1 MRLVLLLVFLL
12 YFIPPANSQENQTT
26 DTSEIDLTKMNL
38 LLNEISIHTTL
49 NIEDNKT
56 QIIRLNQKEITSSL
70 SKNPAELL
78 EKSTAISV
86 QKSQNG
92 GGSPNIRGFEANRI
106 LLVLDGVKLNNT
118 IYRSGHLQNIL
129 SIDPFILENIS
140 ILHGPSTVFY
150 GSGALGGSIVLNT
163 INPENYS
170 ENINSFSSQ
179 YESSSNSYLTH
190 LHSVYKK
197 KNTSFLSS
205 ATYKKYGTLK
215 MGSNRFHGYE
225 NWGKDEFT
233 TNGNTQL
240 YSDYS
245 QIDLTQKIH
254 HAINNSSSFS
264 INSQFSTT
272 SDIHRYD
279 KLNDVSNGN
288 MKYESWYYGPQKR
301 VFNSL
306 SYSNNLNK
314 ILADEIVLNFN
325 IQNIEESRHKQKFE
339 DNFST
344 SRIEKLNIFDSKISF
359 HKNVKDWQIDYGFSN
374 RYEILS
380 SDAYNKDDFG
390 NRTFATSRYPDG
402 GTEVLNFSTFI
413 LSEYKVNDK
422 LRWFNAVRGDYE
434 KTEAR
439 FSEISSVFPM
449 GTHLALLAK
458 NWNIAA
464 SSNLFYSVLDNN
476 FFSFSIYNSFRNPN
490 IDDIGKVFSKVD
502 GVVVIP
508 NSDLQSEKIISSEL
522 MFQHLGENNKIDIV
536 LFNSSLTDAIA
547 KRDIS
552 INGVDSILY
561 DGEWMKTI
569 ANTNITSANMVGVNL
584 IYNQKI
590 NEKMNVESIGS
601 FVNAVSSDSLPLAHI
616 PPLSLRLQFNY
627 SVNKNSSLSFYSIY
641 NAWKKAEDFDLN
653 GVDNFE
659 EATIDGTPSWYTLNL
674 IYSRK
679 MNNFQLSISCENI
692 LDSHYK
698 TFASAISS
706 SGRNFIVN
714 LQSQF

>member
-1 MRLVLLLVFLL
+1 MRLVLLLVCLL
-12 YFIPPANSQENQTT
+12 YFIPPANSQENQIT

-163 INPENYS
+163 INPQNYS

-197 KNTSFLSS
+197 NNTSFLSS
-205 ATYKKYGTLK
+205 ATYKKYGNLK

-254 HAINNSSSFS
+254 HKINNSSSFS

-279 KLNDVSNGN
+279 KLNDVSNGSP
-288 MKYESWYYGPQKR
+288 KYESWYYGPQKR

-306 SYSNNLNK
+306 SYSAYLNK
-314 ILADEIVLNFN
+314 ILADKIDLNFN
-325 IQNIEESRHKQKFE
+325 IQNIEESRHKQKFT

-344 SRIEKLNIFDSKISF
+344 SRIENLNIFDSKISL
-359 HKNVKDWQIDYGFSN
+359 HKNINDWQIDYGFSN
-374 RYEILS
+374 RFEKLS
-380 SDAYNKDDFG
+380 SDAYNKDDSG
-390 NRTFATSRYPDG
+390 DISFATSRYPDNG
-402 GTEVLNFSTFI
+402 SEVLNFSTFI
-413 LSEYKVNDK
+413 LSEYRSNNK
-422 LRWFNAVRGDYE
+422 LKWFNAVRGDFE
-434 KTEAR
+434 KIEAH
-439 FSEISSVFPM
+439 FSDNNPFELNES
-449 GTHLALLAK
+449 LLIE

-464 SSNLFYSVLDNN
+464 SSNLFYSILENN
-476 FFSFSIYNSFRNPN
+476 FISFSIYNSFRNPN
-490 IDDIGKVFSKVD
+490 IDDLGKVFSKVD
-502 GVVVIP
+502 GIVVVP
-508 NSDLQSEKIISSEL
+508 NPDLNSEKIISSEL
-522 MFQHLGENNKIDIV
+522 MFQHLGKNNKFDIV
-536 LFNSSLTDAIA
+536 LFNSFLTDAIA
-547 KRDIS
+547 KREIS

-569 ANTNITSANMVGVNL
+569 ANTNITSAKMMGVNL

-590 NEKMNVESIGS
+590 NEKLSVKSISS
-601 FVNAVSSDSLPLAHI
+601 FVNAISSDSLPLAHI
-616 PPLSLRLQFNY
+616 PPLSSRLQFNY
-627 SVNKNSSLSFYSIY
+627 SVSENSSFSFYSIY
-641 NAWKKAEDFDLN
+641 NSWKKAEDFDLN

-679 MNNFQLSISCENI
+679 INNFQLSISCENI
-692 LDSHYK
+692 LDAHYK

-714 LQSQF
+714 LQSEF

>member
-1 MRLVLLLVFLL
+1 MRLVLLFVCLL

-150 GSGALGGSIVLNT
+150 GSGALGGSIILNT

-197 KNTSFLSS
+197 NNTSFLSS
-205 ATYKKYGTLK
+205 ATYKNYENLK
-215 MGSNRFHGYE
+215 MGINRFHGYE

-254 HAINNSSSFS
+254 HKINNSSSFS

-279 KLNDVSNGN
+279 KLNDVSNGSP
-288 MKYESWYYGPQKR
+288 KYESWYYGPQTR

-314 ILADEIVLNFN
+314 ILADKIDLNFN
-325 IQNIEESRHKQKFE
+325 IQNIEESRHKQKFT

-344 SRIEKLNIFDSKISF
+344 SRIENLDIFDSKISLR
-359 HKNVKDWQIDYGFSN
+359 KNINNWQIDYGFSN
-374 RYEILS
+374 RFEKLS
-380 SDAYNKDDFG
+380 SDAYNKDDSG
-390 NRTFATSRYPDG
+390 DISFATSRYPDNG
-402 GTEVLNFSTFI
+402 SEVLNFSTFI
-413 LSEYKVNDK
+413 LSEYRWNNK
-422 LRWFNAVRGDYE
+422 LKWFNAVRGDFE
-434 KTEAR
+434 KIEAH
-439 FSEISSVFPM
+439 FSDNNPFELNES
-449 GTHLALLAK
+449 LLLE

-464 SSNLFYSVLDNN
+464 SSNLFYSILENN
-476 FFSFSIYNSFRNPN
+476 FISFSIYNSFRNPN
-490 IDDIGKVFSKVD
+490 IDDLGKVFSKVD
-502 GVVVIP
+502 GIVVIP
-508 NSDLQSEKIISSEL
+508 NPDLNSEKIISSEL
-522 MFQHLGENNKIDIV
+522 MFQHLGKNNKFDIV
-536 LFNSSLTDAIA
+536 LFNSFLTDAIA
-547 KRDIS
+547 KREIS

-569 ANTNITSANMVGVNL
+569 ANTNITSAKMMGVNL

-590 NEKMNVESIGS
+590 NEKLSVKSISS
-601 FVNAVSSDSLPLAHI
+601 FVNAISSDSFPLAHI
-616 PPLSLRLQFNY
+616 PPLSSRLQFNY
-627 SVNKNSSLSFYSIY
+627 SVSENSSFSFYSIY
-641 NAWKKAEDFDLN
+641 NSWKKSEDFDLN

-679 MNNFQLSISCENI
+679 INNFQLSISCENI
-692 LDSHYK
+692 LDAHYK

-714 LQSQF
+714 LQSEF

>member
-1 MRLVLLLVFLL
+1 MS
-12 YFIPPANSQENQTT
+12 PAYSQENQIT
-26 DTSEIDLTKMNL
+26 DTSEIDSTKMNL

-49 NIEDNKT
+49 NVEDNKT
-56 QIIRLNQKEITSSL
+56 QIIRLKQKEITSSL

-78 EKSTAISV
+78 EKSTAIIV

-106 LLVLDGVKLNNT
+106 LLVLDEVKLNNT

-179 YESSSNSYLTH
+179 YESSSSSYLTH

-197 KNTSFLSS
+197 NNTSFLSS
-205 ATYKKYGTLK
+205 ATYKKYGNLK

-233 TNGNTQL
+233 INGNTQL

-245 QIDLTQKIH
+245 QVDLTQKIH
-254 HAINNSSSFS
+254 HKINKSSSFC
-264 INSQFSTT
+264 INSQLSTT
-272 SDIHRYD
+272 TDIHRYD
-279 KLNDVSNGN
+279 KLNDVSNGSP
-288 MKYESWYYGPQKR
+288 KYESWYYGPQKR

-306 SYSNNLNK
+306 SYSAYLNK
-314 ILADEIVLNFN
+314 ILADKIDLNFN
-325 IQNIEESRHKQKFE
+325 IQNIEESRHKQKFM
-339 DNFST
+339 DSFST
-344 SRIEKLNIFDSKISF
+344 SRIENLNIFDSKISLR
-359 HKNVKDWQIDYGFSN
+359 KNINDWKIDYGFSN
-374 RYEILS
+374 RFEKLS
-380 SDAYNKDDFG
+380 SNAYNEDDSG
-390 NRTFATSRYPDG
+390 DISFATTRYPDNG
-402 GTEVLNFSTFI
+402 SVVLNFSTFI
-413 LSEYKVNDK
+413 LSEYRSNNK
-422 LRWFNAVRGDYE
+422 LKWFNAFRGDFE
-434 KTEAR
+434 KIDAN
-439 FSEISSVFPM
+439 FSDNNPFELNESLSVE
-449 GTHLALLAK
+449 

-464 SSNLFYSVLDNN
+464 SSNLFYSFLENN
-476 FFSFSIYNSFRNPN
+476 FISFSIYNSFRNPN
-490 IDDIGKVFSKVD
+490 IDDLGKVFSKVD
-502 GVVVIP
+502 GIVVIP
-508 NSDLQSEKIISSEL
+508 NPDLNSEKIISSEL
-522 MFQHLGENNKIDIV
+522 MFQHLGKNNKVDIV
-536 LFNSSLTDAIA
+536 LFNSFLTDAIA
-547 KRDIS
+547 KREIS

-561 DGEWMKTI
+561 DGELMKTI
-569 ANTNITSANMVGVNL
+569 ANTNITSAKMMGVNL

-590 NEKMNVESIGS
+590 NDKLSVKSISS
-601 FVNAVSSDSLPLAHI
+601 FVDAITSDSFPLAHI
-616 PPLSLRLQFNY
+616 PPLSSRLQFNY
-627 SVNKNSSLSFYSIY
+627 SVSENSSFSFYSIY
-641 NAWKKAEDFDLN
+641 NSWKKSEDFDLN

-679 MNNFQLSISCENI
+679 INNFQLSISCENI
-692 LDSHYK
+692 LDAHYK

-714 LQSQF
+714 LQSEF

>member
-1 MRLVLLLVFLL
+1 MRLVLLFVCLL

-163 INPENYS
+163 INPQKYF

-197 KNTSFLSS
+197 NNTSFLSS
-205 ATYKKYGTLK
+205 ATYKKYGNLK

-254 HAINNSSSFS
+254 HKTNNSSSFS

-279 KLNDVSNGN
+279 KLNDVSNGSP
-288 MKYESWYYGPQKR
+288 KYESWYYGPQKR

-306 SYSNNLNK
+306 SYSAYLNK
-314 ILADEIVLNFN
+314 ILADKIDLNFN
-325 IQNIEESRHKQKFE
+325 IQNIEESRYKQKFT
-339 DNFST
+339 DNLST
-344 SRIEKLNIFDSKISF
+344 SRIENLNIFDSKISLR
-359 HKNVKDWQIDYGFSN
+359 KNINNWQIDYGFSN
-374 RYEILS
+374 RFEKLS
-380 SDAYNKDDFG
+380 SDAYNKDDSG
-390 NRTFATSRYPDG
+390 DKSFATSRYPDNG
-402 GTEVLNFSTFI
+402 SEVLNFSTFI
-413 LSEYKVNDK
+413 LSEYRSNNK
-422 LRWFNAVRGDYE
+422 LKWFNAVRGDFE
-434 KTEAR
+434 KIEAY
-439 FSEISSVFPM
+439 FSDNNPFELNESLS
-449 GTHLALLAK
+449 LE

-464 SSNLFYSVLDNN
+464 SSNLFYSILENN
-476 FFSFSIYNSFRNPN
+476 FISFSIYNSFRNPN
-490 IDDIGKVFSKVD
+490 IDDLGKVFSKVD
-502 GVVVIP
+502 GIVVVP
-508 NSDLQSEKIISSEL
+508 NPDLNSEKIISSEL
-522 MFQHLGENNKIDIV
+522 MFQHLGKNNKVDIV
-536 LFNSSLTDAIA
+536 LFNSFLTDAIA
-547 KRDIS
+547 KREIS

-569 ANTNITSANMVGVNL
+569 ANTNITSAKMIGVNL

-590 NEKMNVESIGS
+590 NEKLSVKSISS
-601 FVNAVSSDSLPLAHI
+601 FVNAVSSDSFPLAHI
-616 PPLSLRLQFNY
+616 PPLSSRLQFNY
-627 SVNKNSSLSFYSIY
+627 SVSENSSFSFYSIY
-641 NAWKKAEDFDLN
+641 NSWKKAEDFDLS

-679 MNNFQLSISCENI
+679 INNFQLSISCENI
-692 LDSHYK
+692 LDAHYK

-714 LQSQF
+714 LQSEF

>member
-1 MRLVLLLVFLL
+1 MRLVSLLVFLL
-12 YFIPPANSQENQTT
+12 YCVPSANSQENQIT
-26 DTSEIDLTKMNL
+26 DTSEIDLTKINL

-163 INPENYS
+163 INPQNYY

-197 KNTSFLSS
+197 NNTSFLSS
-205 ATYKKYGTLK
+205 ATYKKYGNLK
-215 MGSNRFHGYE
+215 MGSNQFHGYE
-225 NWGKDEFT
+225 DWGKDEFT
-233 TNGNTQL
+233 TSENTQL

-254 HAINNSSSFS
+254 HKINSSSSFS

-279 KLNDVSNGN
+279 KLNDVYNGD

-314 ILADEIVLNFN
+314 ILADKIDLNFN
-325 IQNIEESRHKQKFE
+325 IQNIEESRNKQKFI

-344 SRIEKLNIFDSKISF
+344 RRIEKLNIFDSKISL
-359 HKNVKDWQIDYGFSN
+359 HKNIRNWQIDYGFSS
-374 RYEILS
+374 RFELLS
-380 SDAYNKDDFG
+380 SNAYNEDNFG
-390 NRTFATSRYPDG
+390 NISFATSRYPDNG
-402 GTEVLNFSTFI
+402 SEVLNFSTFI
-413 LSEYKVNDK
+413 LSEYKANNK
-422 LRWFNAVRGDYE
+422 LKWFNAVRGD
-434 KTEAR
+434 
-439 FSEISSVFPM
+439 F
-449 GTHLALLAK
+449 
-458 NWNIAA
+458 
-464 SSNLFYSVLDNN
+464 
-476 FFSFSIYNSFRNPN
+476 
-490 IDDIGKVFSKVD
+490 
-502 GVVVIP
+502 
-508 NSDLQSEKIISSEL
+508 EKI
-522 MFQHLGENNKIDIV
+522 
-536 LFNSSLTDAIA
+536 
-547 KRDIS
+547 
-552 INGVDSILY
+552 
-561 DGEWMKTI
+561 
-569 ANTNITSANMVGVNL
+569 
-584 IYNQKI
+584 
-590 NEKMNVESIGS
+590 
-601 FVNAVSSDSLPLAHI
+601 
-616 PPLSLRLQFNY
+616 
-627 SVNKNSSLSFYSIY
+627 
-641 NAWKKAEDFDLN
+641 KARYQN
-653 GVDNFE
+653 H
-659 EATIDGTPSWYTLNL
+659 
-674 IYSRK
+674 K
-679 MNNFQLSISCENI
+679 
-692 LDSHYK
+692 
-698 TFASAISS
+698 
-706 SGRNFIVN
+706 
-714 LQSQF
+714 